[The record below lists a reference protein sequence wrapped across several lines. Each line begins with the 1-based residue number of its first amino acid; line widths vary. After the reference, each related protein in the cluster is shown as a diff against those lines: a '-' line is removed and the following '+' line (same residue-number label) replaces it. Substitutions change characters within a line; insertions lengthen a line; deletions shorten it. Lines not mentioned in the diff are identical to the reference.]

1 MSSHVIKGYK
11 GRRKGAEYM
20 TIKEISEKYRITVDM
35 LRPAICVA
43 IRRAVF
49 VVQKKRYT
57 YNIS

>member
-35 LRPAICVA
+35 LRPCV
-43 IRRAVF
+43 RRF
-49 VVQKKRYT
+49 VSQ
-57 YNIS
+57 